1 VKAVVLTAGP
11 GRRFRPLTDRRPKCM
26 LPVANDPLLEH
37 VLEALVGVGV
47 DEVVFVVGHR
57 RERIQNYF
65 QNGREW
71 GVDVRYA
78 TQEKPRGTADALL
91 RAESY
96 VDDDFL
102 VLNGDRFVEPPLLER
117 LWETRTETG
126 NACMAVTRV
135 DDPTRYGMVETAGGR
150 VARVVEKPPAHAVT
164 SQLVNAGV
172 YAFGPEA
179 FAAIRRTD
187 FRGEQHVTK
196 ALDDHLD
203 DEPVQV
209 VRYEG
214 LWLELTQPWD
224 LVGVND
230 RALAH
235 LGGAVSA
242 AADVHDDASVVGP
255 VSVADGAHVRPGA
268 RVQRGATLGE
278 NVRVGANAVVTNS
291 VVMADATVGPG
302 TVLRDC
308 IVGANAH
315 IGPNVTV
322 EGGRA
327 DVVVGDTLHTGVKF
341 GGLFGDGA
349 TVGGAVSV
357 DPGTVV
363 GTDAT
368 AETGIHLSGTVP
380 SGATVTRG

>member
-1 VKAVVLTAGP
+1 
-11 GRRFRPLTDRRPKCM
+11 M

-37 VLEALVGVGV
+37 VVEALVDVGV
-47 DEVVFVVGHR
+47 DEIVFVVGHR
-57 RERIQNYF
+57 RKRIQNYF
-65 QNGREW
+65 RSGREW
-71 GVDVRYA
+71 DVEVTYV
-78 TQEKPRGTADALL
+78 TQETPRGTADALS

-102 VLNGDRFVEPPLLER
+102 VLNGDRFVQPRLLER
-117 LWETRTETG
+117 LWETRVETG
-126 NACMAVTRV
+126 HACMAVTRV
-135 DDPTRYGMVETAGGR
+135 DDPTLYGVVETAEGR
-150 VARVVEKPPAHAVT
+150 VSRIVEKPPAHAVA
-164 SQLVNAGV
+164 SEQVNAGA
-172 YAFGPEA
+172 YAFGPET
-179 FAAIRRTD
+179 FASIRRTD

-203 DEPVQV
+203 DVPVEA

-214 LWLELTQPWD
+214 LWLELTRPWD
-224 LVGVND
+224 LVAANE
-230 RALAH
+230 RALTH

-242 AADVHDDASVVGP
+242 SADVHEDASVVGP
-255 VSVADGAHVRPGA
+255 MAVAEGAHVQPGA
-268 RVQRGATLGE
+268 RIQRGSALGE

-308 IVGANAH
+308 IVGENAR

-341 GGLFGDGA
+341 GGLFGDDA
-349 TVGGAVSV
+349 NVGGSVSV
-357 DPGTVV
+357 EPGTVV
-363 GTDAT
+363 GNGAT
-368 AETGIHLSGTVP
+368 AETGSHLSGTVP
-380 SGATVTRG
+380 AGATVTRG